1 MFGFLKKRPL
11 QQGTLWRQGDV
22 FIIARTGLPKQGRA
36 ERRPVLAEGE
46 ATGHAHRVKD
56 PTTANLFSIG
66 SDLFME
72 VSGDSATI
80 VHDEHQ
86 PVTVPRGEY
95 EIRIQREYTP
105 KEIRRVVD

>member
-1 MFGFLKKRPL
+1 MFRFLKKRTA

-22 FIIARTGLPKQGRA
+22 FIIARSGLPKQGRA

-56 PTTANLFSIG
+56 PTTTSVNSNKTEKNK
-66 SDLFME
+66 E

-80 VHDEHQ
+80 IQDEHHAI
-86 PVTVPRGEY
+86 TVPRGEY